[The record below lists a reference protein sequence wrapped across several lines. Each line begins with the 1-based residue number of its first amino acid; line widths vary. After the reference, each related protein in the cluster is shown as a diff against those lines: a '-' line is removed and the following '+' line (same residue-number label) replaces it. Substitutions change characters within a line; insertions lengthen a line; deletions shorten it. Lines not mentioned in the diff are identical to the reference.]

1 MNQSLREDADQI
13 IQASL
18 NAVLPDEAVIRALQN
33 FRPGSGKILL
43 VAAGK
48 AAWQM
53 AAAAVNVLG
62 HVDGGIVVTK
72 YDHTKGL
79 IPGSAAMKQDTPY
92 RMILVFQ
99 LHKRPSSWYKTSARK
114 TLCFFCCPEAAV
126 LYLKSHCSPPKNC
139 RRSPINFLPVV
150 LTL

>member
-1 MNQSLREDADQI
+1 MRF
-13 IQASL
+13 
-18 NAVLPDEAVIRALQN
+18 LPDEAVIRALQN

-72 YDHTKGL
+72 YDHIKDL
-79 IPGSAAMKQDTPY
+79 FPASAAMKQDTP
-92 RMILVFQ
+92 VPDDSGFSATQ
-99 LHKRPSSWYKTSARK
+99 RPSSWYKTFARK
-114 TLCFFCCPEAAV
+114 TLCFSAV
-126 LYLKSHCSPPKNC
+126 RRRQCFYLKATAP
-139 RRSPINFLPVV
+139 RRRIAGRSPINFLPVV